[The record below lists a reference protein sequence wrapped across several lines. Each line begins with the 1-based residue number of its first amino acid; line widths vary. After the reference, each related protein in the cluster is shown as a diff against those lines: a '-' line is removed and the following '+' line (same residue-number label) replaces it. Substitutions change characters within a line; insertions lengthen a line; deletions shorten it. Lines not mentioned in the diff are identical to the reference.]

1 MGKDNMLGKTEDS
14 RKRGTRNVRWVGSVR
29 NATGLSLQELSGGTE
44 HRTLRT
50 SVVYEVTRSKGHSTV
65 CNTHRAVSQEIW
77 GLIIQ
82 RADIFLKC
90 YS

>member
-1 MGKDNMLGKTEDS
+1 MGWLRT
-14 RKRGTRNVRWVGSVR
+14 KRNRSKS
-29 NATGLSLQELSGGTE
+29 TGAEWGTE